1 MKEKIL
7 FVDDEPNV
15 LEAYQRS
22 LRKEFEI
29 ETATGGADGLIALAS
44 QGPYA
49 VIITDMR
56 MPGMD
61 GVEFLARAKEKSPDS
76 VRIMLTGNADQQT
89 AVDAINEGA
98 IFRFLAK
105 PCPPIVLARAIHAA
119 LRQYQLV
126 TAEKE
131 LLNKTLSGS
140 IHILTDLLSLVNPT
154 AFGRASRVRRLVKQI
169 TTILKVENAW
179 QVEIAAMLS
188 QVGCI
193 TIPEETLWRVYS
205 GHSLNSEEIKMVQAH
220 PQIGHDLIRHIP
232 RLEGV
237 AEIIAYQD
245 KLFNGAGV
253 PYDNRRG
260 YEIPLGARI
269 LKLALDYDK
278 LAESRLDSYEA
289 LEEIRDRHNWYDPE
303 IIPALELALK
313 NEIRYEL
320 KLARID
326 ELTPD
331 MLLAEDIK
339 SVKGMLLLTKG
350 QEVTRSLCMRL
361 KNFHEGGAIVEPLQ
375 VLVPVKSNTGKLTA
389 PGQPQRTGTSGK
401 LAPPPQ
407 LGKQPNSGKLSPPP
421 QLGKQSNSGKL
432 PTPAQ
437 AAKPGV

>member
-76 VRIMLTGNADQQT
+76 IRIMLTGNADQQT
-89 AVDAINEGA
+89 AIDAINEGA
-98 IFRFLAK
+98 IFRFLTK
-105 PCPPIVLARAIHAA
+105 PCPPTVLAHAIRAG

-205 GHSLNSEEIKMVQAH
+205 GHSLNSEEVKMVQAH
-220 PQIGHDLIRHIP
+220 PQIGHDLIQHIP

-237 AEIIAYQD
+237 AEIIAYQE
-245 KLFNGAGV
+245 KLFNGGGV

-278 LAESRLDSYEA
+278 LAESRLDSYQA
-289 LEEIRDRHNWYDPE
+289 LEEIRERHNWYDPE

-313 NEIRYEL
+313 NEVRYEL
-320 KLARID
+320 KLVRID

-361 KNFHEGGAIVEPLQ
+361 KNFRDGGAIVEPLQ
-375 VLVPVKSNTGKLTA
+375 VLVPVKSNTGKLA
-389 PGQPQRTGTSGK
+389 PSGQGNKSGGSGK
-401 LAPPPQ
+401 LTSPGHSNTSGGSGKLPTPPQ
-407 LGKQPNSGKLSPPP
+407 LGKQTSSGRLI
-421 QLGKQSNSGKL
+421 
-432 PTPAQ
+432 TPAQ

>member
-1 MKEKIL
+1 MNEKIL
-7 FVDDEPNV
+7 FVDDELNI

-22 LRKEFEI
+22 LRKEFNI
-29 ETATGGADGLIALAS
+29 DTALGGADGLIALAS

-56 MPGMD
+56 MPGM
-61 GVEFLARAKEKSPDS
+61 GGIEFLAQAKAKSPDS

-98 IFRFLAK
+98 IFRFLTK
-105 PCPPIVLARAIHAA
+105 PCPPVVLAHAIHAA

-131 LLNKTLSGS
+131 LLNKTLNGS
-140 IHILTDLLSLVNPT
+140 IHLLTDLLSLVNPT
-154 AFGRASRVRRLVKQI
+154 AFGRSSRVRRLVKQMATMLRI
-169 TTILKVENAW
+169 DNAW
-179 QVEIAAMLS
+179 QLEIAAMLS
-188 QVGCI
+188 QIGCI
-193 TIPEETLWRVYS
+193 TIPEETLWRIYS
-205 GHSLNSEEIKMVQAH
+205 GHPLNPEESKLAQAH
-220 PQIGHDLIRHIP
+220 PQLGHDLLRQIP

-237 AEIIAYQD
+237 AEIIAYQE

-253 PYDNRRG
+253 PQDHRRG
-260 YEIPLGARI
+260 AEIPLGARI
-269 LKLALDYDK
+269 LKLVLDYDK
-278 LAESRLDSYEA
+278 LAEWGLDTYAA
-289 LEEIRDRHNWYDPE
+289 LEEIRARHNWYDPE

-313 NEIRYEL
+313 NEVRYEP

-361 KNFHEGGAIVEPLQ
+361 KNFRDGGAIVEPLS
-375 VLVPVKSNTGKLTA
+375 VLVPIK
-389 PGQPQRTGTSGK
+389 
-401 LAPPPQ
+401 
-407 LGKQPNSGKLSPPP
+407 
-421 QLGKQSNSGKL
+421 SNSGKL
-432 PTPAQ
+432 TLPGQ
-437 AAKPGV
+437 AARQANSGKLVPPPQIGRPVHSGKLVPPPQIGQAAHSGKLVAPLHAVKPGQ

>member
-1 MKEKIL
+1 MNEKIL
-7 FVDDEPNV
+7 FVDDEQNI

-22 LRKEFEI
+22 LRKEFNI
-29 ETATGGADGLIALAS
+29 ETAVGGPDGLIALAS

-49 VIITDMR
+49 VIISDMR

-61 GVEFLARAKEKSPDS
+61 GAEFLAKAKEKSPDS

-89 AVDAINEGA
+89 AVDAINDGA
-98 IFRFLAK
+98 IFRFLTK
-105 PCPPIVLARAIHAA
+105 PCPPVVLARAITAA
-119 LRQYQLV
+119 LQQYQLV

-131 LLNKTLSGS
+131 LLNKTLNGS
-140 IHILTDLLSLVNPT
+140 IQIMTDMLSLVNPT

-169 TTILKVENAW
+169 TTILKVDHAW
-179 QVEIAAMLS
+179 QVELAAMLS

-205 GHSLNSEEIKMVQAH
+205 GHALNSQEIKMVQAH
-220 PQIGHDLIRHIP
+220 PQIGHDLISHIP

-237 AEIIAYQD
+237 AEIIAYQE

-253 PYDNRRG
+253 PFDNRRG

-278 LAESRLDSYEA
+278 LAESLLNGFEA
-289 LEEIRDRHNWYDPE
+289 LEEIRERHNWYDPE

-320 KLARID
+320 RLARID

-331 MLLAEDIK
+331 MLLAEDVK

-350 QEVTRSLCMRL
+350 QEVTRSLCLRL
-361 KNFHEGGAIVEPLQ
+361 KNFRDGGAIVEPLK
-375 VLVPVKSNTGKLTA
+375 VLVPVKSNTGKLTP
-389 PGQPQRTGTSGK
+389 PGQAARSGNSGK
-401 LAPPPQ
+401 LAAPPQ
-407 LGKQPNSGKLSPPP
+407 MGKPTNSGRLVAPPHA
-421 QLGKQSNSGKL
+421 
-432 PTPAQ
+432 T
-437 AAKPGV
+437 KPVH